1 MECLSSVVPSTPAP
15 VVKNE
20 STDVIYPASQLS
32 PEHVK
37 AKEDALK
44 KSVSERVE
52 LNYDLEQDTMEG
64 VDSNEWDE

>member
-1 MECLSSVVPSTPAP
+1 MDCLSSVVPVQAP
-15 VVKNE
+15 VSRNE
-20 STDVIYPASQLS
+20 STDINYPASQLS

-52 LNYDLEQDTMEG
+52 LNLDLEQDTMEG